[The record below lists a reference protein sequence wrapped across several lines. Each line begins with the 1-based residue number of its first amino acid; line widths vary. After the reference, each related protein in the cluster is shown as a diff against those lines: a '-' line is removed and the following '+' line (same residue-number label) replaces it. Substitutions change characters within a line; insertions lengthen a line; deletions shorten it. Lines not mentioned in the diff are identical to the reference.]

1 MGKASREVLGSRLGF
16 LLLSAG
22 CAIGLG
28 NIWRF
33 PYITGLYGGA
43 AFVVIYLCCLLAVT
57 PILIMEIAVGRAARC
72 NMGRALR
79 KLEPEGT
86 KWHRFGWLA
95 LVGSYLLMMFYTVVT
110 GWLLSY
116 CWFALSGQLSDLD
129 PAGVAA
135 FFGGALANPWLQVAG
150 MSVAVFTGCF
160 VCSLGVQKG
169 VERIVKVMMGGLFLI
184 LVLLVFRSLTL
195 PGAGAG
201 VTFYLA
207 PDFGRLFDTGF
218 FTACNAAL
226 NQAFF
231 TISVG
236 IGSMTIFGSYQSDDR
251 SLAGEGVWI
260 VGMDTFVAIMA
271 GLVIFPACFAFG
283 VDAGGGPGLIFVTL
297 PNIFNAMEGGRIWG
311 VLFFVFMAF
320 AALSTVIAVFENI
333 ISYSMDVWG
342 MSRRASALLHLA
354 GLWLCSLPCA
364 LGFNVLADFQ
374 PMGPGSSVLDLED
387 FLISNNLLF
396 VGTLMFLFFCCTR
409 RGWGWENFLAEA
421 NKGAGLRFPRCLK
434 GYLTYVLPCLI
445 LIVFVMGYAERLS
458 K

>member
-1 MGKASREVLGSRLGF
+1 MGKASREVLGTRLGF

-43 AFVVIYLCCLLAVT
+43 AFVIIYLCCLLAVT

-72 NMGRALR
+72 NMGQALR

-116 CWFALSGQLSDLD
+116 CWFAFSGQLSHLD
-129 PAGVAA
+129 PAGVGA
-135 FFGGALANPWLQVAG
+135 FFGRTLADTRVQVIG
-150 MSVAVFTGCF
+150 MSVTVAVGCL
-160 VCSLGVQKG
+160 VCSLGVRKG
-169 VERIVKVMMGGLFLI
+169 IERIVKLMMAGLFLI
-184 LVLLVFRSLTL
+184 LILLVFRSLTL
-195 PGAGAG
+195 PGAGEG
-201 VTFYLA
+201 VSFYLA
-207 PDFGRLFDTGF
+207 PDFGRLFDKGF
-218 FTACNAAL
+218 FSACNAAL

-236 IGSMTIFGSYQSDDR
+236 IGSMTIFGSYQPDNR
-251 SLAGEGVWI
+251 SLAGEGAWI
-260 VGMDTFVAIMA
+260 VTMDTFVAIMA

-297 PNIFNAMEGGRIWG
+297 PNIFNAMDGGRIWG
-311 VLFFVFMAF
+311 ILFFVFMAF

-333 ISYSMDVWG
+333 ISYSIDVWG
-342 MSRRASALLHLA
+342 MSRRTSSILHFV
-354 GLWLCSLPCA
+354 GLWVCSLPCA
-364 LGFNVLADFQ
+364 LGFNIWADFQ
-374 PMGPGSSVLDLED
+374 PLGKGTSVLDLED

-409 RGWGWENFLAEA
+409 WGWGWKNFLAEA
-421 NKGAGLRFPRCLK
+421 NKGEGLKFPHWLK

-445 LIVFVMGYAERLS
+445 IIVFVMGYVERLS

>member
-1 MGKASREVLGSRLGF
+1 MGKTSREVLGTRLGF

-43 AFVVIYLCCLLAVT
+43 AFVIIYLCCLLAVT

-86 KWHRFGWLA
+86 WWHRFGWLA

-116 CWFALSGQLSDLD
+116 CWFALTGELSSLD
-129 PAGVAA
+129 PEGVKNF
-135 FFGGALANPWLQVAG
+135 FFGTLADVKGQVLG
-150 MSVAVFTGCF
+150 MSVAVGVGCL
-160 VCSLGVQKG
+160 VCSLGVQRG
-169 VERIVKVMMGGLFLI
+169 IERIVKLMMAGLFLI
-184 LVLLVFRSLTL
+184 LILLVFRSLTL
-195 PGAGAG
+195 PGAGEG
-201 VTFYLA
+201 VSFYLA
-207 PDFGRLFDTGF
+207 PDFGRLFDKGF
-218 FTACNAAL
+218 FSACNAAL

-236 IGSMTIFGSYQSDDR
+236 VGSMTIFGSYQPDNR
-251 SLAGEGVWI
+251 SLAGEGAWI
-260 VGMDTFVAIMA
+260 VSMDTFVAIMA

-297 PNIFNAMEGGRIWG
+297 PNIFNVMDGGRIWG
-311 VLFFVFMAF
+311 ILFFVFMAF

-333 ISYSMDVWG
+333 ISYSIDVWG
-342 MSRRASALLHLA
+342 MSRRASSALHFV

-364 LGFNVLADFQ
+364 LGFNVWADFQ
-374 PMGPGSSVLDLED
+374 PLGKGTSVLDLED

-409 RGWGWENFLAEA
+409 WGWGWKNFLAEA
-421 NKGAGLRFPRCLK
+421 NKGEGLRFPHWLK

-445 LIVFVMGYAERLS
+445 ILVFVMGYVERLS

>member
-1 MGKASREVLGSRLGF
+1 MGKTSREVLGTRLGF

-43 AFVVIYLCCLLAVT
+43 AFVALYLCCLLAVT

-72 NMGRALR
+72 NMGLALR

-86 KWHRFGWLA
+86 RWHRFGWLA

-116 CWFALSGQLSDLD
+116 CWFFLSGQLSSLD
-129 PAGVAA
+129 PAGVGA
-135 FFGGALANPWLQVAG
+135 FFAGTLADAGGQVIG
-150 MSVAVFTGCF
+150 MSVAVGTGCL
-160 VCSLGVQKG
+160 VCSLGVRKG
-169 VERIVKVMMGGLFLI
+169 VERIVKVMMGGLFL
-184 LVLLVFRSLTL
+184 LLLLLVFRSLTL
-195 PGAGAG
+195 PGAGEG
-201 VTFYLA
+201 VSFYLA
-207 PDFGRLFDTGF
+207 PDFGRLCDKGF
-218 FTACNAAL
+218 FSACNAAL

-236 IGSMTIFGSYQSDDR
+236 IGSMTIFGSYQSGDR
-251 SLAGEGVWI
+251 RLAGEGVWI
-260 VGMDTFVAIMA
+260 VGMDTLVAIMA

-283 VDAGGGPGLIFVTL
+283 VDAGGGPGLIFVSL
-297 PNIFNAMEGGRIWG
+297 PNIFNAMEGGRFWG
-311 VLFFVFMAF
+311 VLFFVFMSF

-333 ISYSMDVWG
+333 ISYSIDVWG
-342 MSRRASALLHLA
+342 MPRRRSAALHCA

-364 LGFNVLADFQ
+364 LGFNVWADFQ
-374 PMGPGSSVLDLED
+374 PLGPGSSILDLED

-396 VGTLMFLFFCCTR
+396 VGTLLFLFFCCTR
-409 RGWGWENFLAEA
+409 RGWGWKNFLAEA
-421 NKGAGLRFPRCLK
+421 NRGEGMRFPSWLK

-445 LIVFVMGYAERLS
+445 VLVFVMGYVERLS